1 MWLPAYVPHTGLDG
15 LGTELQAYSCNCLL
29 SYMLEYSRMI
39 WMPTKTPEQMM
50 CIYLLLVRDYFDRLW
65 HQITP
70 WCIYIYILQYRM
82 HAVRPVVQIELASG
96 FSQTW
101 PYCSSAGVSFWF
113 LLPLSNTAGSSCW
126 KGHQSYATVQPRHG
140 SSGQGT
146 PLSPGVSVC
155 EGGRASTSNL

>member
-1 MWLPAYVPHTGLDG
+1 MVWVLNCRRIHATVCFPTCSNTVAWF
-15 LGTELQAYSCNCLL
+15 ECLQRLL
-29 SYMLEYSRMI
+29 NR
-39 WMPTKTPEQMM
+39 
-50 CIYLLLVRDYFDRLW
+50 
-65 HQITP
+65 
-70 WCIYIYILQYRM
+70 WCVYTSFWCVIISIDCDIKLHHDVYIYILQYRM

>member
-1 MWLPAYVPHTGLDG
+1 
-15 LGTELQAYSCNCLL
+15 
-29 SYMLEYSRMI
+29 MI
-39 WMPTKTPEQMM
+39 ISIDCDIK
-50 CIYLLLVRDYFDRLW
+50 LHHDV
-65 HQITP
+65 
-70 WCIYIYILQYRM
+70 YIYILQYRM

-96 FSQTW
+96 
-101 PYCSSAGVSFWF
+101 SAGVSFWF

-155 EGGRASTSNL
+155 EGGRASTSNLERLCYSAVKYTYSLDRSNMI